1 MPYPTP
7 HAFNTCR
14 TTMLDLQIDPRFTS
28 KPSATFFSVR
38 LSFFLF
44 PRQADTVNGV
54 SHVAGASCHA
64 VIGPQLLSDQS
75 ISSCAWCMHMRA
87 HLVLVDVH
95 TVTLPF
101 RTTEFGP
108 NAISKTAVSKSAQ
121 VVSARM
127 SL

>member
-14 TTMLDLQIDPRFTS
+14 TTMLDLHIAARFTR
-28 KPSATFFSVR
+28 KPTATIFRVR

-44 PRQADTVNGV
+44 SRQADTVNGV

-75 ISSCAWCMHMRA
+75 ISSCA
-87 HLVLVDVH
+87 
-95 TVTLPF
+95 
-101 RTTEFGP
+101 
-108 NAISKTAVSKSAQ
+108 
-121 VVSARM
+121 
-127 SL
+127 